1 MEVLMIHNYSM
12 KTLFVWWLVD
22 LVVLVNNE
30 PKVGMSRW
38 DLITCKIGW
47 YPGRNAMK
55 LINWSVKWSDD
66 GMMLGAAA
74 FVCGVVILS
83 QSPKWVLELSARYL
97 QVWSNTEN
105 DRVHELF
112 IFFTSN
118 ELKWDSKECNKFY
131 LEEPKHCP
139 RPWIGSD
146 ANYIRSI
153 EFEPVI
159 LPSGWRWDWE
169 CNWLLDSHPELWHA
183 DSKKSRK

>member
-1 MEVLMIHNYSM
+1 MALIKKKKELDCHAWTDLSAGLLCIPKTREGIYIEHWPMEILMIHNYSM

-47 YPGRNAMK
+47 YPGRIAMK

-105 DRVHELF
+105 DRVHEFF

-131 LEEPKHCP
+131 LEESKHCP
-139 RPWIGSD
+139 M
-146 ANYIRSI
+146 A
-153 EFEPVI
+153 
-159 LPSGWRWDWE
+159 LDWE
-169 CNWLLDSHPELWHA
+169 WCELH
-183 DSKKSRK
+183 